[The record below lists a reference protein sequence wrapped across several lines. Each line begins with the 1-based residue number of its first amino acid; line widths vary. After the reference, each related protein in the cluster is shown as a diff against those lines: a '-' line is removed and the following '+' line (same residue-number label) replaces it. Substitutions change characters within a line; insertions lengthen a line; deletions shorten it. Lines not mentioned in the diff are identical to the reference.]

1 MRLCYR
7 SFCGRSDP
15 MNTNYN
21 RFFQFFFHE
30 SVKEKGKEREKEE
43 KRAKERPN
51 FFFCLLYLY
60 FFLISVFI
68 YLIFSAAFVCLCVLS
83 LLMPFSHSA
92 YIEFC
97 LKEFNQILF
106 FYLYFGGCFR
116 CYVETKKEIREK
128 LDAKP
133 EKSE

>member
-43 KRAKERPN
+43 KRAKESPN

-106 FYLYFGGCFR
+106 FISVLMVAFD
-116 CYVETKKEIREK
+116 VTSK
-128 LDAKP
+128 
-133 EKSE
+133 